1 MVNEEGRL
9 DQVDNDGSIWAFTP
23 GDGVEIELVPDD
35 GYEVYIADVTKA
47 GENIWFTDMVT
58 TESPCTYR
66 MQGRTNYFSRYWIW
80 RTRQTREKYPW
91 YNFRLLRK
99 DLHRAGRGRQRE
111 MGTRRGP

>member
-47 GENIWFTDMVT
+47 GEKHLVYRYGDDG
-58 TESPCTYR
+58 ESLHISDA
-66 MQGRTNYFSRYWIW
+66 GRTNYFSRYWIW
-80 RTRQTREKYPW
+80 RTRQTREKYPMVQ
-91 YNFRLLRK
+91 FSSATKRF
-99 DLHRAGRGRQRE
+99 
-111 MGTRRGP
+111 T